1 MQPFSPGKG
10 PVIVCLIVGIVFG
23 CEALLTA
30 QMSEPA
36 GSMPA
41 SEMAYF
47 YMRERTNYAGAQW
60 VYDDRTD
67 KLVGYAPW
75 DPIRRRWTL
84 FSRDGKYKGFI
95 QATIGDD
102 GFEYSRLDKEFR
114 NNLQFGVR
122 NVRPANFRQ
131 YLWYDSHNRYRGL
144 FVKRLGGRSITE
156 TLPEGEL
163 GGQLGYYVRGDIQS
177 ESPLY
182 KKEVDPLKQMMEGIE
197 VNPIDPR
204 YKEQPTP

>member
-1 MQPFSPGKG
+1 MQPFDQGKRR
-10 PVIVCLIVGIVFG
+10 VIVCLIIGMVIGWG
-23 CEALLTA
+23 TPLTA
-30 QMSEPA
+30 QVNESA
-36 GSMPA
+36 GATPE

-47 YMRERTNYAGAQW
+47 HMRERPNYAGAQW
-60 VYDDRTD
+60 VYDDRTE

-95 QATIGDD
+95 QATLGDD
-102 GFEYSRLDKEFR
+102 GSDYFRRAKEVR
-114 NNLQFGVR
+114 NNLQFGVP
-122 NVRPANFRQ
+122 NERPPRFTQ
-131 YLWYDSHNRYRGL
+131 YLWYDSHNKYRGL
-144 FVKRLGGRSITE
+144 LVKRLGGRPASVR
-156 TLPEGEL
+156 LPDGEL
-163 GGQLGYYVRGDIQS
+163 GGQLEYFRRGDIQS

-182 KKEVDPLKQMMEGIE
+182 QKQVHPLKQMMEGIE